1 MRKVTHRV
9 VQEELAATAFLP
21 CVFTLRPSPSHEPPR
36 IKWTKISGGQGGG
49 AKREQSVLV
58 AKDNV
63 IKVKKDFQGR
73 VTLPGYPDNRYNATL
88 AMTGLRSGDSG
99 LYRCEV
105 VVGIDDEQDTVPL
118 EVTGVVFHYRAPSD
132 RYALSF
138 PDAKRVCVENS
149 AVIATPA
156 QLQATFD
163 DGYDNCDAGW
173 LADQTVRYPIR
184 LPRPGCYGD
193 REDLPGVRNYGDR
206 HPTELYDVY
215 CYAKQLQ
222 GEVFHT
228 SRPQRLSLATASTH
242 CHSLGA
248 QLATAGQLYL
258 AWQGGLDRC
267 DPGWLAD
274 GSVRYP
280 IRQPRRNCGG
290 DEPGVRTV
298 YQNPNRTGFP
308 DTTAL
313 FDAYCYREAAGIL
326 LSKEKD
332 ISDST
337 QDPQG
342 SEEALQA
349 DSHHIHHHAGWE
361 GQPDPEPS
369 PWTGLVNLEGIN
381 SIASNDSTEISEEHV
396 VIHLQPDRNSAS
408 QSHVQESS
416 TQAAPQEPTPGGLS
430 ALEGL
435 EHQGGSAKEVEED
448 EGEAEVDRLS
458 QGAEGHSGQSHPG
471 SPASPSPQSLDS
483 NSLLMSNL
491 VDSPMGTDGFLADS
505 AEKVLYSTSANRERE
520 VIWEPHRLNTATET
534 SQVTNPGLVATVH
547 HTDGATQPGSTRD
560 YDLVHLGNPGPASLN
575 DSKSAGEPA
584 AIESSNHLLSEPSPS
599 QVPDTRLDVDVALR
613 TKDPNPHWDKGSD
626 APQHNPAGLHLPNST
641 VSTEPLPD
649 ESSTAQ
655 NAGTAAVSPP
665 VPGSHDEWALEPV
678 TGSVLGYQASEE
690 GRVTELMDSEGPT
703 NEAVTTATAMLAA
716 SLGGTSAPTGDVAV
730 DSSGE
735 EPSTLVV
742 EETYTAH
749 APRDL
754 VPRPSESL
762 EAKRATVELLAVL
775 SSSDNPENYSG
786 EGRDPEETSL
796 RLVTYRLPEETSH
809 QPPSPVSTQETKA
822 EKEVDGS
829 GASDLPGVG
838 LHGTHGPSGST
849 ATTGLSPAATST
861 DIPFRTDPWGDASL
875 APTHSV
881 VDQHTTVTVQEET
894 HLTTLPSANNSEMG
908 IQQEATEDKL
918 SVRGTA
924 LLSAS
929 TTEGTALVSVG
940 SALEA
945 KGEIV
950 YALHPTETQSD
961 TAETKGTAL
970 GTPTTTDVFLVTDRA
985 PMLPNTVAIVNLH
998 DLKESEIAT
1007 QPQAVATTSR
1017 LIVPRH
1023 TGTAD
1028 STMAG
1033 NESLGASAASVPVSP
1048 PVPGSHDEWALEPVT
1063 GSVLGYQASEEGRV
1077 TELMDSEGPTNEAVT
1092 TATAMLAAS
1101 LGGTSAPTGD
1111 VAVDSSG
1118 EEPST
1123 LVVEETYTAHAP
1135 RDLVPRPSE
1144 SLEAK
1149 RATVELLAVLSSS
1162 DNPEN
1167 YSGEGRDPEETSL
1180 RLVTYRLPEET
1191 SHQPPSPVSTQETKA
1206 EKEVDGSGASDLP
1219 GVGLHGTHGP
1229 SGSTATT
1236 GLSPAATSTDIPFRT
1251 DPWGDA
1257 SLAPTHSVVDQHT
1270 TVTVQ
1275 EETHLTTLPS
1285 ANNSEMGIQQEA
1297 TEDKLSVR
1305 GTALLSASTTE
1316 GTALVSVGSALEAK
1330 GEIVYALHPTETH
1343 VWVMSTGSG
1352 STVPMVPLATIRTST
1367 TDSVDEPSP
1376 PAMTSLAPAVVLTTQ
1391 GQLPQT
1397 EALYDQTTHRTTP
1410 QESQSELQPA
1420 ATTEGSSQE
1429 HRDFTNVPSISIAWS
1444 TEKVMQGN
1452 TESSNTDAPSHSPS
1466 PVYTL
1471 SSATETSS
1479 APAQST
1485 VRGLDFQDSVGEAE
1499 TNSMVPRSTDG
1510 APAGEP
1516 TTAVSPVE
1524 MSVVPEAEDVPC
1536 QTNPCLHGGSCLSQA
1551 TLYSCHCPPGYSGE
1565 NCEIDIDDC
1574 QSNPCEN
1581 GGTCI
1586 DEINSFVCLCLP
1598 SYGGA
1603 TCEKDTEGCEH
1614 NWRKF
1619 HGHCY
1624 RYFTHRHT
1632 WEDAEKD
1639 CREHSGHLASIHS
1652 PEEQDFVNG
1661 LGHENTWIGLNDR
1674 TVEEDFQWT
1683 DTMALQ
1689 YENWRENQP
1698 DNFFAGGEDCV
1709 VMIAHENGKWNDVPC
1724 NYNLPYICKKGT
1736 VLCGSPPSVENAFL
1750 IGRKRAH
1757 YDIHSVVRY
1766 QCADGFLQRHVPT
1779 AKCRGNGKWDRP
1791 KIICTKCE

>member
-1 MRKVTHRV
+1 MVTTLPGLPSFIALLLFHCLEHGSVEADKLVNMRKVTHRV

-313 FDAYCYREAAGIL
+313 FDAYCYREMPAGAEAAGIL

-505 AEKVLYSTSANRERE
+505 AEKVLYSTSASGTREPGEAHWRQEAGELARGRPMGAKVAMANKSPEPELNHLTTQENAIMEHFRVKALHSRLPVDALPASNEELSDRERE

-655 NAGTAAVSPP
+655 NAGTAAGLIVPRHTGTADSTMAGNESLGASAASVPVSPP

-716 SLGGTSAPTGDVAV
+716 SLGGTSAPTGDVAL

-786 EGRDPEETSL
+786 EGRDPEEASL

-929 TTEGTALVSVG
+929 TTEGAALVSVG

-1007 QPQAVATTSR
+1007 QPQAVATTS
-1017 LIVPRH
+1017 
-1023 TGTAD
+1023 
-1028 STMAG
+1028 S
-1033 NESLGASAASVPVSP
+1033 
-1048 PVPGSHDEWALEPVT
+1048 
-1063 GSVLGYQASEEGRV
+1063 
-1077 TELMDSEGPTNEAVT
+1077 
-1092 TATAMLAAS
+1092 
-1101 LGGTSAPTGD
+1101 
-1111 VAVDSSG
+1111 
-1118 EEPST
+1118 
-1123 LVVEETYTAHAP
+1123 
-1135 RDLVPRPSE
+1135 
-1144 SLEAK
+1144 
-1149 RATVELLAVLSSS
+1149 
-1162 DNPEN
+1162 
-1167 YSGEGRDPEETSL
+1167 
-1180 RLVTYRLPEET
+1180 
-1191 SHQPPSPVSTQETKA
+1191 
-1206 EKEVDGSGASDLP
+1206 
-1219 GVGLHGTHGP
+1219 
-1229 SGSTATT
+1229 
-1236 GLSPAATSTDIPFRT
+1236 
-1251 DPWGDA
+1251 
-1257 SLAPTHSVVDQHT
+1257 
-1270 TVTVQ
+1270 
-1275 EETHLTTLPS
+1275 
-1285 ANNSEMGIQQEA
+1285 
-1297 TEDKLSVR
+1297 
-1305 GTALLSASTTE
+1305 
-1316 GTALVSVGSALEAK
+1316 
-1330 GEIVYALHPTETH
+1330 

-1452 TESSNTDAPSHSPS
+1452 TESSNTDAPSYSPS

-1524 MSVVPEAEDVPC
+1524 MSVVPEGEPSLGTDRPHTELPGTQLPTTAAVESYKIGVT
-1536 QTNPCLHGGSCLSQA
+1536 QGSHLA
-1551 TLYSCHCPPGYSGE
+1551 DFE
-1565 NCEIDIDDC
+1565 NVTASNHSEANTSSSVAMNETSANKTTDIDDC

-1791 KIICTKCE
+1791 KIICTKSRRAHRSRRHHHKSRQERRKHKAHRNRGHRAGNKVHWQEDPYL